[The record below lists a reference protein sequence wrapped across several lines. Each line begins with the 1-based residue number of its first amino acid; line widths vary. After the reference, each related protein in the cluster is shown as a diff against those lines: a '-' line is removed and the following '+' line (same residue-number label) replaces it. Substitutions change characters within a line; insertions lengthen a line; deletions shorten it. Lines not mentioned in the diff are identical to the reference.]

1 MALPLLALALV
12 AGACVAPS
20 SPTPGPGADCGPP
33 PNVTSGAQLAGCI
46 LAGLDLSSA
55 NLDGADLRGA
65 DLSGA
70 DLTDASLV
78 GADLEGA
85 NLSNANL
92 TGADLS
98 GAILSG
104 AILLGAV
111 FLNAVFG
118 GTLFGFGSVFGTDGM
133 GGTSP
138 TPPSGCTGDYC
149 PGYNSATAN
158 TDDWLCDPDGIPGTE
173 FVVTRTPEQL
183 AADGQ
188 RSVVT
193 NVGTDFTG
201 ATFSNPD
208 DGGPLTWGLDLRE
221 ANFTDTTWEN
231 QIFVCQSMDG
241 ARFGGATFKIHQWHH
256 MSARDADFTGASFMT
271 TWLCDS
277 DFTGSDFISSVWEG
291 FDGFSCAEFLP
302 DEEFDLLPDPLV
314 LFDDTDFT
322 NAAMG
327 GVPDPERG
335 ELMAM
340 TYAYNGRTRSAS
352 FHNAVFDGVHITN
365 GLFWD
370 ADFTGSS
377 AVGATFEG
385 DSRFDR
391 VIFSAGWTD
400 TTWTGTASFDGAV
413 CPDGSTGS
421 WTDPC
426 FTVTP

>member
-85 NLSNANL
+85 NLSDANL

-138 TPPSGCTGDYC
+138 TTPSGCTGDYC

-193 NVGTDFTG
+193 NVGTRLHRCDLQQSRRWRPTQ
-201 ATFSNPD
+201 S
-208 DGGPLTWGLDLRE
+208 WGLDLRE
-221 ANFTDTTWEN
+221 AELQPTPLGTN

-241 ARFGGATFKIHQWHH
+241 ARFGGATFKAHQWHH
-256 MSARDADFTGASFMT
+256 MSARDADFTGASSSGLGDL
-271 TWLCDS
+271 LCDS
-277 DFTGSDFISSVWEG
+277 DLTGSVFISSI
-291 FDGFSCAEFLP
+291 P
-302 DEEFDLLPDPLV
+302 P
-314 LFDDTDFT
+314 
-322 NAAMG
+322 
-327 GVPDPERG
+327 
-335 ELMAM
+335 
-340 TYAYNGRTRSAS
+340 GRAS
-352 FHNAVFDGVHITN
+352 
-365 GLFWD
+365 
-370 ADFTGSS
+370 
-377 AVGATFEG
+377 
-385 DSRFDR
+385 
-391 VIFSAGWTD
+391 
-400 TTWTGTASFDGAV
+400 TASPAQSSSRMMSSTCSPIRWCSSTTPTSRTQRWAA
-413 CPDGSTGS
+413 CPTPNGVSS
-421 WTDPC
+421 WR
-426 FTVTP
+426 